1 MQIYIYIYFFKHTS
15 YVRWIQKQFIMRK
28 IRREIK
34 STPKTSANNINNWNN
49 KGLIPNIFLQR
60 YSEISDNAAEWN
72 VTQRSLDYWIWYMVS
87 LASVYGFSG
96 TEVPKILVS
105 GNWWVNHSGHQC
117 VGESNFLINNFLLF
131 EIEISFAFSSLI
143 KNCM

>member
-1 MQIYIYIYFFKHTS
+1 
-15 YVRWIQKQFIMRK
+15 MRK

-72 VTQRSLDYWIWYMVS
+72 VTQRSLDY
-87 LASVYGFSG
+87 
-96 TEVPKILVS
+96 
-105 GNWWVNHSGHQC
+105 
-117 VGESNFLINNFLLF
+117 
-131 EIEISFAFSSLI
+131 
-143 KNCM
+143 